1 MTNSKFKHLILI
13 SLLPCSFAF
22 GQVLTFDE
30 AVFKVMDRSPQLR
43 MSSDDIGDRTGLV
56 VESKKF
62 PNPVASYSVENVFG
76 DHNWKGWNSA
86 EARYE
91 LNQLI
96 ELGGKRHFRM
106 KSASYQLFAAEAGF
120 ESQKLNVLNQLLKQF
135 VFTAA
140 AQEHLKLANDQKQ
153 IAEAIFET
161 VVAKVEAG
169 KVSLIQQNKAQIAL
183 SSAEIELENS
193 KVNFTTA
200 KERLSALW
208 ADTNPD
214 FEAVYFPFYEVET
227 PLDLD
232 FCLADLRKNPALIQS
247 HMEQE
252 AAREKVNL
260 EKAAAIPDVVMLVGV
275 KTNKESR
282 DKGLILGAS
291 IPLPVFNQNQGNI
304 QRARFLSQKAEEQFS
319 ETRVKLETKL
329 SIAHK
334 ELSRAFNEVE
344 KLRSS
349 LLKTAEESFTLAA
362 LGYKE
367 GKFEYLDML
376 DSQRTLFE
384 VRERYIKALILYHQ
398 TRADIEY
405 LISEGY

>member
-1 MTNSKFKHLILI
+1 MTNSKFKHLLII
-13 SLLPCSFAF
+13 SLLPWSLAF

-30 AVFKVMDRSPQLR
+30 AVFKVLDRSPQLR
-43 MSSDDIGDRTGLV
+43 MSSDDIGERNGLV
-56 VESKKF
+56 VESKKL

-76 DHNWKGWNSA
+76 NNNWKGWHSA
-86 EARYE
+86 ESRYE

-135 VFTAA
+135 VVTAG
-140 AQEHLKLANDQKQ
+140 AQEQLKLANDQKQ
-153 IAEAIFET
+153 IAQEIFQT

-169 KVSLIQQNKAQIAL
+169 QVSLIQQNKAQITLA
-183 SSAEIELENS
+183 SAEIELESS
-193 KVNFTTA
+193 KVNLAAA

-208 ADTNPD
+208 ADASPN
-214 FEAVYFPFYEVET
+214 FEAVYFPFYEVEV

-232 FCLADLRKNPALIQS
+232 FCLADLRKNPALVQS

-252 AAREKVNL
+252 AAREKLNL
-260 EKAAAIPDVVMLVGV
+260 EKATAIPDVVMLVGV

-304 QRARFLSQKAEEQFS
+304 QRARFLSQKAEEQFF
-319 ETRVKLETKL
+319 ETQVKLETKL

-334 ELSRAFNEVE
+334 ELKRAFNEVE

-349 LLKTAEESFTLAA
+349 LLKTAEESFKLAS

-384 VRERYIKALILYHQ
+384 VRDRYIKALIFYHQ

-405 LISEGY
+405 LFSEGY